1 MQATFQQAK
10 ISDKSNVSFATLCV
24 LYPLIVACLS
34 VTTFQ
39 KSATANTIES
49 CSSGLSRPAASVAC
63 QKRGNQLNALKAS
76 TGLSRATAS
85 VSHQR
90 GYQLNGVTASTRLS
104 RATASVR

>member
-10 ISDKSNVSFATLCV
+10 IPDKSNFSSATLCV

-34 VTTFQ
+34 VAAYQ
-39 KSATANTIES
+39 KSATASTIES

-63 QKRGNQLNALKAS
+63 QKRGNQLNAVMAG

-85 VSHQR
+85 VSFQR
-90 GYQLNGVTASTRLS
+90 GYQLNGVTAISGLS
-104 RATASVR
+104 RPAASIR